1 MYDIVQ
7 YKSKVYLLW
16 ITKRVLLWLSLKQIL
31 ILHDVYEQVRTDKQQ
46 PRVEVSPAVLC
57 LLRVESLDK
66 FDEFKPKTQQEK
78 QTLFVPAAAEN
89 TSALVNEACF
99 YLQTLLRGK
108 GAPAESFKHQI

>member
-1 MYDIVQ
+1 MFVIVQ

-66 FDEFKPKTQQEK
+66 FDEFKPKHNRRSRRSLCRQQLK
-78 QTLFVPAAAEN
+78 N
-89 TSALVNEACF
+89 TSALVNRACF
-99 YLQTLLRGK
+99 YLQTVAQGEGCSCGEL
-108 GAPAESFKHQI
+108 